1 MALVSISIPDE
12 LLTYID
18 QKVGNRNE
26 LIESLLKQWQQ
37 QQEQAALAMA
47 CSLVD
52 ELALGWESEWQKAAI
67 MDWEVAK
74 YI

>member
-1 MALVSISIPDE
+1 MATVSISIPDE

-37 QQEQAALAMA
+37 EQAALAMA

-67 MDWEVAK
+67 IDWEVGK
-74 YI
+74 YR